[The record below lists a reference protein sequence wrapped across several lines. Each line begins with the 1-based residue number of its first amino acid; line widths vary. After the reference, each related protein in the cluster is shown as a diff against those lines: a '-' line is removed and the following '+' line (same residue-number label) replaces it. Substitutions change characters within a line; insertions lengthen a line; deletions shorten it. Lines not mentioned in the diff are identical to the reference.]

1 MTDVKQ
7 ALEQKAAAEKEQPV
21 KLTKNMTILDMV
33 KALEPEIR
41 RALPAVLT
49 PERFTRMAL
58 SAIHNTPE
66 LANCTPTRNPCGQI
80 VGTPLHLPPIHAILL
95 SAIRSGTLE
104 NTSFLR
110 IIP

>member
-7 ALEQKAAAEKEQPV
+7 ALEQEAAAKKEQPV
-21 KLTKNMTILDMV
+21 KLTKNMTIVDMV

-41 RALPAVLT
+41 RALPAVLI

-66 LANCTPTRNPCGQI
+66 LANCMPTRNPLRVNCGYALASAPNPCYTTFRNK
-80 VGTPLHLPPIHAILL
+80 VGNP
-95 SAIRSGTLE
+95 
-104 NTSFLR
+104 
-110 IIP
+110 